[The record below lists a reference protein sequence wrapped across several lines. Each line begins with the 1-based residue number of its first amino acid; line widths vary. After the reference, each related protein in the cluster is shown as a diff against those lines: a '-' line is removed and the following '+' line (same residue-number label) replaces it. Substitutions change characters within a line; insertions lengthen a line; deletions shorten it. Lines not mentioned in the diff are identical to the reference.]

1 MAADMLRW
9 RLMLQEDRWV
19 SGYQEQHLDIK
30 TANRLTLTNLY
41 DIKAGESACRIN
53 GLSPPVCVCVH
64 MFKMHQ
70 IFCFLDPRGRLKE
83 TTLTE
88 FHDFPECPE

>member
-41 DIKAGESACRIN
+41 D
-53 GLSPPVCVCVH
+53 
-64 MFKMHQ
+64 MH
-70 IFCFLDPRGRLKE
+70 GW
-83 TTLTE
+83 
-88 FHDFPECPE
+88 